1 MDNLSSKQKAQK
13 RYYEKHKEK
22 KKEYSKDYYEKH
34 KEAILKKLAE
44 KKIQADDDVKLLADI
59 F

>member
-13 RYYEKHKEK
+13 RYYEANKAR
-22 KKEYSKDYYEKH
+22 KKEYSKAYYEKH
-34 KEAILKKLAE
+34 RIEILQKHAE
-44 KKIQADDDVKLLADI
+44 KKLIADDDVKLLADI

>member
-13 RYYEKHKEK
+13 RYYEKHKTK
-22 KKEYSKDYYEKH
+22 KKEYSKEYYEKN
-34 KEAILKKLAE
+34 KSEILKKLAE
-44 KKIQADDDVKLLADI
+44 KKLQADDDVKLMSDL